1 MESKYCIPILIARK
15 KIDIIMRI
23 LIIGINVRHIA
34 CSAARAGHEVYAID
48 CYSDLDLQR
57 CASKTA
63 LMPRQGAEKYLPAY
77 VELFRP
83 DAVVLGPGLEEISVK
98 GARVLNNSPEK
109 AALVSDKLWLSHWLE
124 RKGFPFI
131 RTQSTLEGL
140 QFPAVIKPRK
150 GAGGVGCRL
159 VHSATEIEFD
169 KSLIAQEMIEG
180 LPASVSVIGN
190 GREAR
195 ALAVNEQLIGASWT
209 GADGFRY
216 CGNITPLEAP
226 DQSIAEMAEEI
237 VAELELVGS
246 NGVDFLLTDSG
257 PLVVEVNPRFQG
269 SLDCVELATGQNIF
283 QAHLQSFSKVLPDKM
298 KMPCLAAGRAIIYA
312 TRDMQI
318 EEDLSASWATD
329 VPRPGCKI
337 GKDDPILSILATG
350 NGREEVVALLT
361 KRAAT
366 LRL

>member
-1 MESKYCIPILIARK
+1 
-15 KIDIIMRI
+15 MRI

-34 CSAARAGHEVYAID
+34 CSAAKAGHEVYAID

-63 LMPRQGAEKYLPAY
+63 LMPRQGAEKDLPSY
-77 VELFRP
+77 VELFRT
-83 DAVVLGPGLEEISVK
+83 DAVVLGPGLEEASVK
-98 GARVLNNSPEK
+98 GARVLNNPPEK

-131 RTQSTLEGL
+131 RTQSTLDGL

-169 KSLIAQEMIEG
+169 ENLIAQEMIEG

-190 GREAR
+190 GLEAQ
-195 ALAVNEQLIGASWT
+195 AVAVNEQLIGASWT
-209 GADGFRY
+209 GAEGFRY

-226 DQSIAEMAEEI
+226 DLGICEMAEEI

-257 PLVVEVNPRFQG
+257 PVVVEVNPRFQG
-269 SLDCVELATGQNIF
+269 SLDSVELATGQNIF
-283 QAHLQSFSKVLPDKM
+283 QAHLQSFSKVLPGRM
-298 KMPCLAAGRAIIYA
+298 KIPSFAAGRAIIYA
-312 TRDMQI
+312 SRDMQI
-318 EEDLSASWATD
+318 EEDLSASWARD
-329 VPRPGCKI
+329 IPRPGCKI

-350 NGREEVVALLT
+350 KGRKEVMALLT
-361 KRAAT
+361 ERTAT
-366 LRL
+366 LRRKMEGKK